1 MLARVDDFATRI
13 EWIGTIRFHLTSGQ
27 EVVAERVVL
36 ATNGNFLEGEVPD
49 YGLWVESTV
58 GELRKL
64 GLPAGIL
71 PDAPDAR
78 RVVLALEAP
87 DDVVAELQ
95 AIGAVEDLDA
105 LMGDD
110 RFLDAAFGVER
121 FVASHCDLVTDDA
134 TGGVAA

>member
-1 MLARVDDFATRI
+1 MLAKVDDFATRI
-13 EWIGTIRFHLTSGQ
+13 EWIGSIRFHLTSGQ

-49 YGLWVESTV
+49 YALWIESTV

-64 GLPAGIL
+64 GLPLGIL
-71 PDAPDAR
+71 PDAPDSR
-78 RVVLALEAP
+78 RVVLAFEAP
-87 DDVVAELQ
+87 EDVVAELQ

-121 FVASHCDLVTDDA
+121 FVASYCDLVGDGDL
-134 TGGVAA
+134 GVAA

>member
-49 YGLWVESTV
+49 YGLWVESSV

-71 PDAPDAR
+71 PDVPDAR

-121 FVASHCDLVTDDA
+121 FVASYCDFVADGDL
-134 TGGVAA
+134 GVAA